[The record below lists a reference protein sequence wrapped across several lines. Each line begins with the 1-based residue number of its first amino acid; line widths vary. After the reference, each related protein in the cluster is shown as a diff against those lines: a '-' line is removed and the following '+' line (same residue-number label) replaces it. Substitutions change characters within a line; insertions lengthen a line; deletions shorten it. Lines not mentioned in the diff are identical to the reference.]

1 MPRKQLALLVICS
14 LALWTVANGSLPLLP
29 VYATW
34 LGADPT
40 LTGFYLSFTYLAL
53 TAGTLGAGW
62 LSDRLQSRNV
72 PLMASG
78 LAAVPVA
85 WLMGQVRDVWHLAL
99 LTAALFLLIGTG
111 LTSANIL
118 AGLFAGEGE
127 RGRVFGVLALS
138 SPLGML
144 LGGLMSG
151 FVADRWG
158 YPAMFGVFALLL
170 LLVPL
175 GGRLLQDKPVARPQ
189 PDRAPAAGAPSG
201 LGRGFYLLFAASLA
215 AAIAYFVSVLS
226 RSLVMNALG
235 LSATAI
241 SSTAAIG
248 GAVTL
253 PLPAVVGWLSDRLGR
268 RRFLAL
274 AYVAGVAGLWLFSR
288 SASLWQFWV
297 AFSLMRVQG
306 TVNSAVGNALVAD
319 LVPRASLGRGISLF
333 TATSWIGGIA
343 GFAITGFAVAQLGL
357 TSTFLV
363 AALLPLGSVVL
374 LLPIR
379 PSTVRRE
386 A

>member
-1 MPRKQLALLVICS
+1 V
-14 LALWTVANGSLPLLP
+14 
-29 VYATW
+29 
-34 LGADPT
+34 
-40 LTGFYLSFTYLAL
+40 L
-53 TAGTLGAGW
+53 TAT
-62 LSDRLQSRNV
+62 
-72 PLMASG
+72 
-78 LAAVPVA
+78 
-85 WLMGQVRDVWHLAL
+85 
-99 LTAALFLLIGTG
+99 LFLLVGTG

-118 AGLFAGEGE
+118 AGLFAGEAE

-151 FVADRWG
+151 FIADRWG
-158 YPAMFGVFALLL
+158 YPAMFAAFALLL
-170 LLVPL
+170 LLVPV
-175 GGRLLQDKPVARPQ
+175 GGWLLEDRPVARPQ
-189 PDRAPAAGAPSG
+189 PDATPAAGAPSG

-235 LSATAI
+235 FSATAI

-274 AYVAGVAGLWLFSR
+274 AYLAGVAGLWLFSR
-288 SASLWQFWV
+288 SAALWQFWV

-306 TVNSAVGNALVAD
+306 TVNTAVGNALVAD

-333 TATSWIGGIA
+333 VATSWIGGIA
-343 GFAITGFAVAQLGL
+343 GFALTGFAVAQLGL
-357 TSTFLV
+357 GSTFLV
-363 AALLPLGSVVL
+363 AALLPAVSVVL

-386 A
+386 T